1 MLKIGAFSALS
12 RISVRMLRYYDEN
25 GLLRPS
31 HIDRF
36 TGYRYYDESQLA
48 EACRIALLR
57 DMGFGVASISAILHG
72 GREAYRS
79 ALRQQRAELLR
90 RRDEVTAQLILLEK
104 ALYRTEKEENPMEK
118 YQVVCKTLPERY
130 VASVRDILPDYF
142 YEGRLWHTL
151 MQETAGLNL
160 VPVEPCAF
168 GIYHDGEYREHDVD
182 VEIQFAVQP
191 GAYADTAHVQ
201 FKTVPPV
208 LVASAVHHGS
218 YQTINAANIA
228 VAEWAQRSGY
238 EFAGMSFSIYHV
250 SPAQTSNPDELVTE
264 VCYPVRLKAKD

>member
-151 MQETAGLNL
+151 MQETAGRSFRKGWKNCSFITTANTANTMSMWKSSLPYSRAHTPTRRTFSSRPSRRCLSPPRCIAAVIRPSTPRISRWPSGRSAAATNL
-160 VPVEPCAF
+160 PECCSASTMSARHRPAILMNLSPRCA
-168 GIYHDGEYREHDVD
+168 I
-182 VEIQFAVQP
+182 P
-191 GAYADTAHVQ
+191 
-201 FKTVPPV
+201 
-208 LVASAVHHGS
+208 
-218 YQTINAANIA
+218 
-228 VAEWAQRSGY
+228 SG
-238 EFAGMSFSIYHV
+238 
-250 SPAQTSNPDELVTE
+250 
-264 VCYPVRLKAKD
+264 

>member
-12 RISVRMLRYYDEN
+12 HISVRMLRYYDEN

-36 TGYRYYDESQLA
+36 TGYRYYDENQLA

-72 GREAYRS
+72 GRKAYRS

-90 RRDEVTAQLILLEK
+90 RRDEVTSQLILLEK

-130 VASVRDILPDYF
+130 VASVRDVLPDYF

-160 VPVEPCAF
+160 VPVEPCSF

-201 FKTVPPV
+201 FKTVPGACR
-208 LVASAVHHGS
+208 LRGASRQLSDHQRCKYRGGRVGA
-218 YQTINAANIA
+218 
-228 VAEWAQRSGY
+228 AQRLRICRNVVQHLPCQPGTDQQS
-238 EFAGMSFSIYHV
+238 
-250 SPAQTSNPDELVTE
+250 
-264 VCYPVRLKAKD
+264 R